1 MDTILYSEIIRKK
14 VDTPAKEGKAKL
26 VDILAKRSKGYWEA
40 DEIMI
45 ETGLISSKGK
55 YFSSDELKNIGK
67 DTNMRIDKPIETGRK
82 TPLEKNEIFLSR
94 LDGRKV
100 ESHDGREIGRIYD
113 FEIYIT
119 SHPWK
124 IWKFLIDPTGLSPL
138 KRRVRIPTKHAKEV
152 TQKKIILNEEYK
164 GV

>member
-1 MDTILYSEIIRKK
+1 

-26 VDILAKRSKGYWEA
+26 VDILAKKTDGYWDA

-45 ETGLISSKGK
+45 ETGLINSKGK
-55 YFSSDELKNIGK
+55 YFFTYELKNVGRE
-67 DTNMRIDKPIETGRK
+67 TNMKIDKPVEAGRK
-82 TPLEKNEIFLSR
+82 TPSEKNELFLSR

-100 ESHDGREIGRIYD
+100 ETFDHREIGRIYD

-138 KRRVRIPTKHAKEV
+138 KRRVRVPTKHAKEV
-152 TQKKIILNEEYK
+152 TQKKIILDEEYQ